1 MTSWSLRPAR
11 RARKAPALWMPSCE
25 LPASRITASLIFSG
39 RRSAR
44 SADGAAEGV
53 AAREP
58 RFAVGFS
65 LLFGAS
71 GFGVVEVSFTLKNT
85 LSKERRESTGNVSR
99 PESGNR
105 KPERRRDEGGRR
117 KGDRG
122 RGAGGGGGGRERL
135 CERATVAALS
145 ERRREGTTV

>member
-58 RFAVGFS
+58 RFAVGSS

-71 GFGVVEVSFTLKNT
+71 VSGVVEVSFTLKNT
-85 LSKERRESTGNVSR
+85 LSKERHESTGNVSR

-105 KPERRRDEGGRR
+105 KPETGKSEGRGAE
-117 KGDRG
+117 GDRG
-122 RGAGGGGGGRERL
+122 RGG
-135 CERATVAALS
+135 
-145 ERRREGTTV
+145 EG